1 MARED
6 LKRFEGRISAKDIEP
21 ARKAIVHKL
30 SEYIHTGKFSM
41 DELQVQ
47 KQVES

>member
-1 MARED
+1 
-6 LKRFEGRISAKDIEP
+6 
-21 ARKAIVHKL
+21 VHKL

-47 KQVES
+47 KQVESWWVLVP